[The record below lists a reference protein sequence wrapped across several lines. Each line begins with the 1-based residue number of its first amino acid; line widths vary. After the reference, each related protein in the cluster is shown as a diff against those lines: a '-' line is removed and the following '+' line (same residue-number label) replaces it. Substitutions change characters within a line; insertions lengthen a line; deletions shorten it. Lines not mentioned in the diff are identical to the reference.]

1 MRKYQSAL
9 AIGIFLGIIVVMN
22 FQMLIL
28 FAISVSH
35 QQQSDEYSS
44 KESQG
49 EICSFTP
56 QFMLTSL
63 MNLFIYLCVYYVLH
77 PSHQILLDLREL

>member
-28 FAISVSH
+28 FAISLSH

-49 EICSFTP
+49 EIHTFLS
-56 QFMLTSL
+56 S
-63 MNLFIYLCVYYVLH
+63 V
-77 PSHQILLDLREL
+77 

>member
-49 EICSFTP
+49 EIYTFLS
-56 QFMLTSL
+56 S
-63 MNLFIYLCVYYVLH
+63 VYAYFFK
-77 PSHQILLDLREL
+77 